1 MSTSGLSRFTGPKS
15 NDDRAR
21 LAAGAKISIKDKKSE
36 SSSTSKK
43 HYHEKAPTDQ
53 PVDGHDA
60 YEAYPQHE
68 LETTSAKDVFEDST
82 VASNF
87 DETLSSVQLDAP
99 QFHDQYAYQQRNS
112 VQQEHEAY
120 DDDDDT
126 AHQDMN
132 YDLRG
137 GTPAPLL
144 GTQESQVF
152 YKSEQPVITSRQNRF
167 QEIRQHRS
175 ASPAVP
181 PPKVSRKRERT
192 TERHYN
198 HLPIEQP
205 YQQPYPQ
212 QEHGAQLVHLP
223 QRSIPWDG
231 HNSQEFQGRHSASE
245 NGHGFDQSSRTGS
258 PIHQTLSQNGE
269 EVIESSPEPEEA
281 IPDYTDEEL
290 KKKRFV
296 DLKNEDWGAGMP
308 KYQPP
313 KHFPDELRGPNI
325 SVEQKVE
332 GFRKEPITDEKHMI
346 RSDREQEA
354 FFEHLSDEDW
364 KAAGEYIRKK
374 TEEAM
379 NNMQET
385 RKKKREI
392 TAKYEKIYEDR
403 EKLVQ
408 QKAALIQTQLAQVQ
422 NQGSSMF
429 QKMLAPSPRTGV
441 SSPRSSSRA

>member
-21 LAAGAKISIKDKKSE
+21 IAAGAKISLKDKKAK

-43 HYHEKAPTDQ
+43 HHHEKNTTNH
-53 PVDGHDA
+53 PVDGHEA

-68 LETTSAKDVFEDST
+68 LETTSAQDVFGDST
-82 VASNF
+82 IASNF
-87 DETLSSVQLDAP
+87 DETISSEQLDAP
-99 QFHDQYAYQQRNS
+99 QFHDQYGYQQRNS
-112 VQQEHEAY
+112 GQQEPEDS
-120 DDDDDT
+120 DDEDDT

-132 YDLRG
+132 YDLHGR
-137 GTPAPLL
+137 TSAPPL
-144 GTQESQVF
+144 GTQESQDF
-152 YKSEQPVITSRQNRF
+152 YNSEQPVPTSRQNRF
-167 QEIRQHRS
+167 QELRQHR
-175 ASPAVP
+175 AVSPAVP

-192 TERHYN
+192 SERHYN
-198 HLPIEQP
+198 HLPIEPQ
-205 YQQPYPQ
+205 YQQPYPP

-223 QRSIPWDG
+223 QRPIPWDG
-231 HNSQEFQGRHSASE
+231 HNSQEFLGHHSAGGK
-245 NGHGFDQSSRTGS
+245 GHGFDQSSRTGS
-258 PIHQTLSQNGE
+258 PVHQALVQNCE
-269 EVIESSPEPEEA
+269 EGIESSPEPEEA
-281 IPDYTDEEL
+281 VPDYTDEEL
-290 KKKRFV
+290 KKKLFV

-308 KYQPP
+308 KYQIP
-313 KHFPDELRGPNI
+313 KFFPDDLRGPSI
-325 SVEQKVE
+325 SVEQKVD
-332 GFRKEPITDEKHMI
+332 GFRDEEITDEKHMM
-346 RSDREQEA
+346 RSDREQES

-392 TAKYEKIYEDR
+392 TAKYEKIYEER
-403 EKLVQ
+403 EKLIQ
-408 QKAALIQTQLAQVQ
+408 HKAALIQAQLAQVQ

-441 SSPRSSSRA
+441 SSPRSNSRA